1 MVRKKPSGS
10 SSNTKRKRGKPTK
23 DAANVSIYFN
33 TDSQNEDENSDED
46 TGTKTSK
53 SKGSKRTIASKVKDL
68 KVYGVVKG
76 KTDHKTTGCGQEKL
90 PNEKQTTAGPVD
102 LVKDVPIK
110 QMTVKKGPAR
120 KVKQNTSVNNVKI
133 KKGGDEIPAELK
145 TIEENKLVDSKVR
158 KSRKRKVNEADTA
171 AVDTK
176 KTRKSRGKSNLDKN
190 AGCGIVANSN
200 YKEIKTSQLSRRTS
214 SKKGLEMEQSV
225 EDGESEDDFVDVG
238 EPETADVGVESVA
251 ADEEDSE
258 DDVFDE
264 VDSCAEDSRDSLVQ
278 CELVKV
284 LMHL

>member
-1 MVRKKPSGS
+1 MVRKKPSGN
-10 SSNTKRKRGKPTK
+10 SSNTKQKRAKPTK

-46 TGTKTSK
+46 TRMKTSK
-53 SKGSKRTIASKVKDL
+53 SKGSKKTIASKVKDL
-68 KVYGVVKG
+68 KVYAVKG
-76 KTDHKTTGCGQEKL
+76 KTDHKTTRCGQEKL

-102 LVKDVPIK
+102 LAKDTPIR

-120 KVKQNTSVNNVKI
+120 KVKQNSSVNNVKI
-133 KKGGDEIPAELK
+133 KKGEEEIPAELK
-145 TIEENKLVDSKVR
+145 TIEENKLVHSKVR

-176 KTRKSRGKSNLDKN
+176 KTRKSRGKSKLDKN

-200 YKEIKTSQLSRRTS
+200 YKEIKTSQLNRSGS
-214 SKKGLEMEQSV
+214 SKKGLEMEESV

-251 ADEEDSE
+251 AGEEDSE

-278 CELVKV
+278 SELVKV